1 MQTIQ
6 IQTAQ
11 NVFIEYQPAG
21 VGDRILAYLIDG
33 LVKVAYGFVVLM
45 LFVYSLSASGN
56 FDKAGATAI
65 VIGILLL
72 LPLMFYTLALEI
84 FMDGQTIGKQAMNVK
99 VVKLDGSQPSVGAY
113 LIRWLL
119 RIVDISAFYGIVAII
134 SIASSKN
141 GQRLG
146 DMAANT
152 TVITLKRR
160 VSLQQTRLPETPETY
175 EPQFPQVTRL
185 TDRDVEIVKETLQAY
200 QRNGQDTN
208 LLASLSTKLKALLE
222 VQSGQADWDFLQT
235 ILKDYTHIMSKQ

>member
-21 VGDRILAYLIDG
+21 VGDRILAYLIDS
-33 LVKVAYGFVVLM
+33 LVKIAYVFVVAM
-45 LFVYSLSASGN
+45 LFIYSLSASGN
-56 FDKAGATAI
+56 FDNAGTAA
-65 VIGILLL
+65 VVVGVLLL
-72 LPLMFYTLALEI
+72 LPVFLYTLALEI
-84 FMDGQTIGKQAMNVK
+84 FMDGQTIGKRAMNIK
-99 VVKLDGSQPSVGAY
+99 VVKLDGSQPSIGAY

-119 RIVDISAFYGIVAII
+119 RLVDINAFSGIVAII
-134 SIASSKN
+134 TIATSRN

-160 VSLQQTRLPETPETY
+160 VTLQQTRLPETPETY

-200 QRNGQDTN
+200 QRNGQDPH
-208 LLASLSTKLKALLE
+208 LPASLANKLKSLLE
-222 VQSGQADWDFLQT
+222 VQSDQTDLDFLQT